1 MTELEDRIRNEF
13 KYTALTR
20 NQFVKIQCELT
31 LLPKEVIEIIL
42 DNEKYS
48 VTYEDL
54 ERLNKK
60 ERGRITDG
68 IDFSRLF
75 KDIMNSDL
83 TIKDI
88 AKKHNLKNSQ
98 IYPYISTLKKKGY
111 EIPKRRKTSK
121 ENLYLK
127 DILKLKE
134 EGYSFAQIAVMLDI
148 GLSTVQLYYYKY
160 RKRK

>member
-1 MTELEDRIRNEF
+1 MMELEDRIRNEF

-54 ERLNKK
+54 ERFNKK

-68 IDFSRLF
+68 VDFSRLF

-111 EIPKRRKTSK
+111 EIPDRKQFVNEQVLNK
-121 ENLYLK
+121 LF
-127 DILKLKE
+127 KLKE
-134 EGYSFAQIAVMLDI
+134 QGLTFREIATELKL
-148 GLSTVQLYYYKY
+148 GFSTVQSYYYKY